1 MAFDIDISEIGQGG
15 RRVAIRGRLDTLTAP
30 ALEERLAPLL
40 ESTSVTA
47 LLFDLAGLEYIS
59 SAGVR
64 AFVRA
69 RRALESRGGGM
80 AVARVQPSV
89 RQVFDIVK
97 ALPSVDVFADDAQ
110 LDAYLD
116 KMQRRSPSRPID

>member
-15 RRVAIRGRLDTLTAP
+15 RRVAIRGRLDTVTAP

-59 SAGVR
+59 SAGIR

-69 RRALESRGGGM
+69 RRALEGRGGGM

-89 RQVFDIVK
+89 QQVLDIVK

-116 KMQRRSPSRPID
+116 KMRRPSPSRPVD